1 MITTQSISL
10 NNAQHFA
17 KLANMPYFYSEQEMK
32 FFKTKLICQVF
43 NDDTP
48 IAIAHY
54 NISPDKTRYYQLML
68 ADGTVIEFLNS
79 HHTLPVKEIIAK
91 IKQYFKGN

>member
-1 MITTQSISL
+1 MITTQSISF
-10 NNAQHFA
+10 NNAHHFA
-17 KLANMPYFYSEQEMK
+17 KLANMPFFYSEQEMK

-48 IAIAHY
+48 ITIAHY
-54 NISPDKTRYYQLML
+54 NISPDKPRYYQLML

-79 HHTLPVKEIIAK
+79 HRTLPVKDIIAK
-91 IKQYFKGN
+91 IKQYFKDN